1 MSSKL
6 ATYANLIIKYEN
18 QLKDVEKKTV
28 EDGKK
33 IVLMADSLSSQ
44 FRAVAEQV
52 ISQIFKEINQ
62 TYSSQIQ
69 QLSKKYTEEREKE
82 IEKIRKQAEKNV
94 DKAVELVVS
103 KLLEVYK

>member
-6 ATYANLIIKYEN
+6 ATYANLIVRYEN
-18 QLKDVEKKTV
+18 QLKDTEKRTA

-33 IVLMADSLSSQ
+33 IVLMAENLSSQ
-44 FRAVAEQV
+44 FRNVAEQV
-52 ISQIFKEINQ
+52 VSQIFTEIDQ

-69 QLSKKYTEEREKE
+69 QLSKKYFEEREKE
-82 IEKIRKQAEKNV
+82 IEKIKKQAQKNV
-94 DKAVELVVS
+94 NKAVDFVIA